1 MIILDTCILEKVPF
15 DSTSA
20 DLLKTIQT
28 SGVDVVAVPDTVMI
42 ELTSHRVVPQ
52 REKHEKAV
60 QAVENFA
67 KSLPWPATSPKPALD
82 LDRLALHWQKR
93 WEEMVT
99 VIPTSPAALR
109 EGIRRES
116 MALPPCRRVEASGGT
131 HKIGGRDAA
140 IWLTAVEY
148 ARENPSEPVV
158 FVSANTSDFGDG
170 TSYPYPMDGDVDKLS
185 NFVHLTTFT
194 ELISRFATRSN
205 VDEAVALKA
214 LTSPESEKAV
224 LRAVRMTLGISRH
237 RPVLPFEVSV
247 CRKSITNHEDIAA
260 NDLETFMAHGFRRP
274 PKIRLDSVRDM
285 TAHRIG
291 DHVWCSVTARWFL
304 AGLISGERDGG
315 RETFWS
321 SVVLPAGTT
330 WETRVLF
337 SPTQPGT
344 PLTVLRT
351 WSPQCAT
358 PAEFANMPELPS
370 VAEAERVW
378 RTQLDR
384 RGESAA
390 HTSRFVQELLV
401 DVGEVPLSELRGGGL
416 PYTGALARKS
426 AIDRRLRNMMMEH
439 TAPDLDEDE
448 D

>member
-28 SGVDVVAVPDTVMI
+28 SGVDVVAVPDIVMI

-67 KSLPWPATSPKPALD
+67 KSLPWPAKAPKPTLD

-93 WEEMVT
+93 WEEVVT

-116 MALPPCRRVEASGGT
+116 MALPPCKRVEASGDT

-140 IWLTAVEY
+140 IWLTA
-148 ARENPSEPVV
+148 
-158 FVSANTSDFGDG
+158 G
-170 TSYPYPMDGDVDKLS
+170 TSYPYPMDGDVDNLS

-194 ELISRFATRSN
+194 ELISRFAARSE
-205 VDEAVALKA
+205 VDETVALKS

-224 LRAVRMTLGISRH
+224 LRAARMAFGIHH
-237 RPVLPFEVSV
+237 RRPTLPFDVSV
-247 CRKSITNHEDIAA
+247 IRKDIVKYEDVSAD
-260 NDLETFMAHGFRRP
+260 DLVTVMAHGFRQA
-274 PKIRLDSVRDM
+274 PKLRLDAVRDL
-285 TAHRIG
+285 TAHQIG
-291 DHVWCSVTARWFL
+291 DHVWCSVTARWLL
-304 AGLISGERDGG
+304 AGLVSGERVGEPSKYWRDLI
-315 RETFWS
+315 
-321 SVVLPAGTT
+321 LPAATT

-344 PLTVLRT
+344 PLTVLRR
-351 WSPQCAT
+351 WPPQCAT
-358 PAEFANMPELPS
+358 PAEFASMPELPS
-370 VAEAERVW
+370 MAEAEMEW
-378 RTQLDR
+378 RKTQR
-384 RGESAA
+384 AESVRGSQ
-390 HTSRFVQELLV
+390 FVQDLL
-401 DVGEVPLSELRGGGL
+401 GEIGDTPLSELRDGGL

-426 AIDRRLRNMMMEH
+426 AIERQFRNMMMH
-439 TAPDLDEDE
+439 QGPPDLDEDE
-448 D
+448 